1 MIDRSGPSTGPGDV
15 RWTFGRAFPAV
26 AAMACATAGTWY
38 ETSLV
43 AHAHIYRAGDLSAGE
58 GFAGAV
64 RVLLTVLALAVTLA
78 GPVALTLYDLAT
90 QGTPDDC
97 VLPWWPAWLPS

>member
-1 MIDRSGPSTGPGDV
+1 MTDRSRPTTRAGDV
-15 RWTFGRAFPAV
+15 RWAGSALLSLPVQLLARLPWVAGRLWPQ
-26 AAMACATAGTWY
+26 
-38 ETSLV
+38 L
-43 AHAHIYRAGDLSAGE
+43 
-58 GFAGAV
+58 
-64 RVLLTVLALAVTLA
+64 LLTVLALAVTVA